1 MGYKKS
7 ASVRPIVFNFKI
19 EGLKIFSKFFLIS
32 CFTVCFCF
40 TVTAQDSSLLYLQR
54 AQHLYSEIWRLYR
67 VPGYVGLFTENF
79 PANRSDTL
87 NYFQGSGVKEK
98 KVSFL
103 WPFSGMFSATNVL
116 LKIPSERK
124 KYLPYLDSLII
135 GVEKYKDTSRSP
147 AGYQAYPV
155 QFEKAD
161 RYYDDN
167 GLVGIDYM
175 EAYFNTSNPVYL
187 HRAKE
192 VFKFIIS
199 GWNKDLGGGV
209 TWLEGH
215 KDQKPACSNGT
226 ATLVALKI
234 YRGTKNPYYLKWG
247 TKFYNWI
254 YKNLRDSATGIISN
268 DEKLNG
274 NINRTFWTYN
284 TGFMLEAAVSLY
296 KFTGEKKYLNEAQS
310 FAEASYNY
318 FSKRTDSGQISLL
331 DVPWFL
337 TVLFRGY
344 EALYNVDGNSKYL
357 NAVIKNVNDAWK
369 KQDKYGLI
377 YKNWY
382 GDKDESAKSKW
393 LLDEACMI
401 EFYARMAIIKN
412 ENLLK

>member
-1 MGYKKS
+1 LVK
-7 ASVRPIVFNFKI
+7 
-19 EGLKIFSKFFLIS
+19 FSRLFLIGLFAFGNS
-32 CFTVCFCF
+32 FSAA
-40 TVTAQDSSLLYLQR
+40 AQDSSLIYLRR
-54 AQHLYSEIWRLYR
+54 AELLYSRVWNFYR
-67 VPGYVGLFTENF
+67 KPRYIGLFTENF
-79 PANRSDTL
+79 PSNRSDTL
-87 NYFQGSGVKEK
+87 TYFQGSGVKEK

-124 KYLPYLDSLII
+124 KYLPYLDSLIT
-135 GVEKYKDTSRSP
+135 GVEKYRDTSRSP
-147 AGYQAYPV
+147 PGYQAYPV
-155 QFEKAD
+155 QFEKTD

-175 EAYFNTSNPVYL
+175 ESYFNTHNPVYL
-187 HRAKE
+187 QRAKE

-199 GWNKDLGGGV
+199 GWNNDLGGGV

-234 YRGTKNPYYLKWG
+234 YQGTKNPYYLNWG
-247 TKFYNWI
+247 KKFYKWV
-254 YKNLRDSATGIISN
+254 YQNLRDSATGIISN

-274 NINRTFWTYN
+274 DINRTFWTYN

-296 KFTGEKKYLNEAQS
+296 KFTGDKKYLSEAQS
-310 FAEASYNY
+310 FAEASYNH
-318 FSKRTDSGQISLL
+318 FSKRTNSGKISLL
-331 DVPWFL
+331 DMPWFL

-344 EALYNVDGNSKYL
+344 EALYNVDGNTKYV
-357 NAVIKNVNDAWK
+357 NTVIRNVNDAWK

-382 GDKDESAKSKW
+382 GNKDESAKSKW